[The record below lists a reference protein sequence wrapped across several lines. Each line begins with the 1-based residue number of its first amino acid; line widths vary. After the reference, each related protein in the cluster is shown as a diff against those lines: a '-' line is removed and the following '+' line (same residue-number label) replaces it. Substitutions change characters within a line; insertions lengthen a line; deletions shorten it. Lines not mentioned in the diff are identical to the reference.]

1 MPESSLWQGEDHPQI
16 TCLHA
21 KMFFIQSKSDF
32 NDKES
37 RPKFRNGN
45 LIFSSQKDKL
55 MQH

>member
-1 MPESSLWQGEDHPQI
+1 MPESSLWQGEDHPEI

-21 KMFFIQSKSDF
+21 KMVFIQSKSDF